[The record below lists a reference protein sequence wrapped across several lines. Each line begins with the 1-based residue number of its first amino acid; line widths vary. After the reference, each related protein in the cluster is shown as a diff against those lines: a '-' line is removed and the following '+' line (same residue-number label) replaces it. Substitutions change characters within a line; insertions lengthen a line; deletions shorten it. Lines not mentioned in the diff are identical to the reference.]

1 MFINDKEYIFD
12 EDLFNLYKR
21 NYIVDLII
29 RNDSIYDITEP
40 FVENVITY
48 NYDKLDSIS
57 EYEKLNFNEF
67 INYINCL
74 DFTEYSIGILED

>member
-1 MFINDKEYIFD
+1 M
-12 EDLFNLYKR
+12 
-21 NYIVDLII
+21 II